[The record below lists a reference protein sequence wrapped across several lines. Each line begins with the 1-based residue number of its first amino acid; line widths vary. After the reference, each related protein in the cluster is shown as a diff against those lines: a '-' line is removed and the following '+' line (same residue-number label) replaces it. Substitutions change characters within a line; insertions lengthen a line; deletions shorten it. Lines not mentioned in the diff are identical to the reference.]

1 MIYTITFNPSLD
13 LYLDIDDFKIGKT
26 NRTLSESYHL
36 GGKGLNVSEV
46 LSTLKTANT
55 AVTYVGG
62 FVGREIKTLLDAK
75 PYQKIVFEKSDGL
88 SRINIKF
95 ASTEIN
101 QSGLY
106 LNDGDLAALYDL
118 LSDLKPSDLL
128 VISGKL
134 NAKEDTLKE
143 LLAYLHKRGFP
154 YVLDSYDINAD
165 DLQYSPF
172 LIKPN
177 LTELESLSR
186 QTLKNESEII
196 DAIFDLRARG
206 AVNII
211 ASLGNKGSLA
221 LLKGQLYKEEPPTL
235 RVRNTVGAGDSLI
248 AGFLAGHHYT
258 NDLLKAYHLG
268 IACAYANV
276 TSDGLPRIEDIK
288 EYYPKVMITELDR

>member
-13 LYLDIDDFKIGKT
+13 LYIGIDDFKIGRT
-26 NRTLSESYHL
+26 NRTLSESYRL

-186 QTLKNESEII
+186 QTLKNEGEII

-248 AGFLAGHHYT
+248 AGFLAGHYYT